1 MKLNYKYSNI
11 KFEKNTVILAGAG
24 PGSKKL
30 ITLELKY
37 ILRLADVIVY
47 DALVNKSILEECN
60 EKVLLIY
67 AGKTKKKS
75 CTQTEINELLV
86 KYAKKGKRVLRLK
99 GGDVSFFSRAGQEVK
114 FLKKNKVNFRV
125 ISAVT
130 SSQAS
135 ISQTSENFFN
145 KKRFCNFITGHK
157 KINSNSKDVDYYN
170 VIKNKGKIF
179 IYMGISQIEKISK
192 NLQKNQ
198 VSLKER
204 VSIIKNAS
212 LKNQKI
218 YTTNL
223 KNCGAFI
230 KKNKITSPAIIII
243 R

>member
-11 KFEKNTVILAGAG
+11 KFEKNTVILAGSG

-135 ISQTSENFFN
+135 ISQTSENFFI
-145 KKRFCNFITGHK
+145 KKDFVILSQDTK
-157 KINSNSKDVDYYN
+157 KLIRT
-170 VIKNKGKIF
+170 
-179 IYMGISQIEKISK
+179 
-192 NLQKNQ
+192 
-198 VSLKER
+198 LKM
-204 VSIIKNAS
+204 SII
-212 LKNQKI
+212 I
-218 YTTNL
+218 M
-223 KNCGAFI
+223 
-230 KKNKITSPAIIII
+230 
-243 R
+243 

>member
-218 YTTNL
+218 YKTNL
-223 KNCGAFI
+223 KNCSSFI

>member
-198 VSLKER
+198 VSLKEK

>member
-198 VSLKER
+198 VSPKER

-218 YTTNL
+218 YKTNL
-223 KNCGAFI
+223 KNCSSFI

>member
-198 VSLKER
+198 VSPKER

-212 LKNQKI
+212 LKNQKT
-218 YTTNL
+218 YKTNL
-223 KNCGAFI
+223 KNCSSFI

>member
-11 KFEKNTVILAGAG
+11 KFEKNTVIIAGAG

-37 ILRLADVIVY
+37 ILRVADVIVY

-218 YTTNL
+218 YKTNL
-223 KNCGAFI
+223 KNCSSFI

>member
-11 KFEKNTVILAGAG
+11 KFEKNTVIIAGAG

-37 ILRLADVIVY
+37 ILKLADVIVY
-47 DALVNKSILEECN
+47 DALVNKSILDECN
-60 EKVLLIY
+60 EKVLLVY
-67 AGKTKKKS
+67 AGKTKKNS
-75 CTQTEINELLV
+75 CTQSEINKLLV
-86 KYAKKGKRVLRLK
+86 KHAKLGKKVLRLK
-99 GGDVSFFSRAGQEVK
+99 GGDVSFFSRASQEVE
-114 FLKKNKVNFRV
+114 FLKKNKINFRV
-125 ISAVT
+125 ISAIT

-135 ISQTSENFFN
+135 ISKINANFFN
-145 KKRFCNFITGHK
+145 KNRFCNFFTGHK
-157 KINSNSKDVDYYN
+157 KINSNSKDVNYYN
-170 VIKNKGKIF
+170 VSKNKGKIF

>member
-11 KFEKNTVILAGAG
+11 KFEKNTVIIAGAG

-37 ILRLADVIVY
+37 ILKLADVVLY
-47 DALVNKSILEECN
+47 DALVNKSILDECN
-60 EKVLLIY
+60 EKVLLVY
-67 AGKTKKKS
+67 AGKIKKNS
-75 CTQTEINELLV
+75 CTQAEINELLV
-86 KYAKKGKRVLRLK
+86 KHAKLGKRVLRLK
-99 GGDVSFFSRAGQEVK
+99 GGDVSFFSRASQEVE
-114 FLKKNKVNFRV
+114 FLKKNKINFRV
-125 ISAVT
+125 ISAIT

-135 ISQTSENFFN
+135 ISKINANFFN
-145 KKRFCNFITGHK
+145 KNRFCNFFTGHK
-157 KINSNSKDVDYYN
+157 KINSNSKDVNYYN
-170 VIKNKGKIF
+170 VSKNKGKIF
-179 IYMGISQIEKISK
+179 IYMGVSQIEKISK

>member
-11 KFEKNTVILAGAG
+11 KFEKNTVIIAGAG

-37 ILRLADVIVY
+37 ILKLADVIVY
-47 DALVNKSILEECN
+47 DALVNRSILDECN

-67 AGKTKKKS
+67 AGKTKKNS
-75 CTQTEINELLV
+75 CTQSEINELLV
-86 KYAKKGKRVLRLK
+86 KHAKLGKRVLRLK
-99 GGDVSFFSRAGQEVK
+99 GGDVSFFSRASQEVE
-114 FLKKNKVNFRV
+114 FLKKNQINFRV
-125 ISAVT
+125 ISAIT

-135 ISQTSENFFN
+135 ISKINANFFN
-145 KKRFCNFITGHK
+145 KNRFCNFFTGHK
-157 KINSNSKDVDYYN
+157 KINSNSKDVNYYN
-170 VIKNKGKIF
+170 VSKNKGKIF

-198 VSLKER
+198 VSLKEK

-223 KNCGAFI
+223 KNCSAFI

>member
-11 KFEKNTVILAGAG
+11 KFEKNTVIIAGAG

-37 ILRLADVIVY
+37 ILKLADVVLY

-198 VSLKER
+198 VSPKER

>member
-30 ITLELKY
+30 ITIELKY

-125 ISAVT
+125 ISAIT

-135 ISQTSENFFN
+135 ISKINTNFFN
-145 KKRFCNFITGHK
+145 KNRFCNFFTGHK
-157 KINSNSKDVDYYN
+157 KINSNSKDVNYYN
-170 VIKNKGKIF
+170 VSKNKGKIF

-198 VSLKER
+198 VSLKEK